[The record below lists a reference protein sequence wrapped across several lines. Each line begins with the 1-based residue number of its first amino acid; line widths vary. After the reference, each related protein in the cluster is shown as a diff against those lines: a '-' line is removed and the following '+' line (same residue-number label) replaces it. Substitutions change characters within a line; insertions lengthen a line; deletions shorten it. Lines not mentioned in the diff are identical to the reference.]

1 MVNGGDTLES
11 LNMLNNINM
20 EFIQAFNPLY
30 AVPIVAVIL
39 CAFIVYAFGFKSP
52 VQPPSFEGIEEEK
65 KYPKKRRGKETQKSN
80 KLIQNGKVNGSTVTK
95 SAAVPA
101 KKKETNE
108 KNATSEKS
116 SSSGEK
122 STVVSEKKASKKNK
136 AQNEKKLPQE
146 KKKESFSHD
155 ELNDDGW
162 VQLVS
167 KKGRKNRKKDDIS
180 APEANTSTSV
190 SGKAT
195 EANKS
200 DDSSP
205 IEESPK
211 KNAELQSS
219 DASAQSTKDRKQLT
233 PATNEEKVAKD
244 VKSVTS
250 SEKPKMQEII
260 LEVSKPDNNVEK
272 QLPKETAAK
281 GIKVLEESSKSKK
294 KKKKSAET
302 IHPENEPVGNISN
315 SISESSAVQV
325 NSETVAP
332 NKTATPNSDVI
343 DSPQVNSSKD
353 EVNQPSEVKTSNV
366 AFDELAGLY
375 PEPKEQK
382 KKKKVRRDH

>member
-1 MVNGGDTLES
+1 
-11 LNMLNNINM
+11 MLNSINM

-65 KYPKKRRGKETQKSN
+65 KYPKKRRGKETQKNN

-95 SAAVPA
+95 SNAVPT
-101 KKKETNE
+101 KKKETIE
-108 KNATSEKS
+108 KSATSEKL
-116 SSSGEK
+116 SSGNEK
-122 STVVSEKKASKKNK
+122 FNAASEKKASKKSK

-162 VQLVS
+162 VQLIS

-180 APEANTSTSV
+180 TLEANPSISI
-190 SGKAT
+190 SGKPT

-219 DASAQSTKDRKQLT
+219 DASAQSAKDRKQ
-233 PATNEEKVAKD
+233 PIQAANEEKVAKD
-244 VKSVTS
+244 VKSFTS
-250 SEKPKMQEII
+250 SEKPKMQDII
-260 LEVSKPDNNVEK
+260 LEVSKPGNNVEK

-302 IHPENEPVGNISN
+302 FHPENEPVGNISN
-315 SISESSAVQV
+315 SISESSPVQV

-332 NKTATPNSDVI
+332 SKTATPNSDVI
-343 DSPQVNSSKD
+343 DPPQVNSSKVD
-353 EVNQPSEVKTSNV
+353 QPSEVKTSNV
-366 AFDELAGLY
+366 AFDELAGLF

>member
-1 MVNGGDTLES
+1 
-11 LNMLNNINM
+11 MLSNINM

-80 KLIQNGKVNGSTVTK
+80 KLIQNGKANGSTVPK
-95 SAAVPA
+95 STAVPT

-108 KNATSEKS
+108 KNSTTEKS

-122 STVVSEKKASKKNK
+122 TTTAAPEKKASKKNK

-146 KKKESFSHD
+146 KKKETLTHD
-155 ELNDDGW
+155 ELDDGW
-162 VQLVS
+162 VQLIS
-167 KKGRKNRKKDDIS
+167 KKGRKNRKKDDIA
-180 APEANTSTSV
+180 APETTTSTSV
-190 SGKAT
+190 SGKVT

-205 IEESPK
+205 VEESPK
-211 KNAELQSS
+211 KNVELQSP
-219 DASAQSTKDRKQLT
+219 DASAQSTKDRKQPT
-233 PATNEEKVAKD
+233 PATIDKKVAKEA
-244 VKSVTS
+244 KSVTS
-250 SEKPKMQEII
+250 TEKPKIQDII
-260 LEVSKPDNNVEK
+260 VEVSKPGNNVEK

-281 GIKVLEESSKSKK
+281 EIKVLEESSKSKK
-294 KKKKSAET
+294 KKKKNTEP

-332 NKTATPNSDVI
+332 NKTATPNSDGI
-343 DSPQVNSSKD
+343 DSPQVNSSKV